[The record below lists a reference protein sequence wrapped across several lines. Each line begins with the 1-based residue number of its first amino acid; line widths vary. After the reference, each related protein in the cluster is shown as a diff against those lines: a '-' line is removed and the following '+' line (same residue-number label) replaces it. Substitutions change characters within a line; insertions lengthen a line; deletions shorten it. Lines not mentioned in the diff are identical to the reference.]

1 LGTAAELGATSGVGE
16 GAGVGVTRAWD
27 DGGPDGVVDSPEG
40 ISMAEA
46 LKLGLL
52 FAEAVQ
58 PTPKQMASTQAP
70 NVRHTID
77 PFRLCCVLDLAA

>member
-1 LGTAAELGATSGVGE
+1 
-16 GAGVGVTRAWD
+16 
-27 DGGPDGVVDSPEG
+27 
-40 ISMAEA
+40 MAEA

-58 PTPKQMASTQAP
+58 PPKQMASTQAP